1 MKKFKLPLIG
11 LLVAS
16 LLTIAFIG
24 CKKDFKS
31 PGVTSD
37 AKGGVAT
44 SSTQYGQPTIT
55 CGDVTTTSIDIVFTA
70 GTNGAPS
77 GFSLQWMTA
86 ADYAQYGWP
95 VGTDYDAETSVAPS
109 FCKASFSG
117 NAYASRYN
125 LLHAGDQVTVTV
137 GAFLFDNG
145 ASTLCPNE
153 LLPCTEY
160 VFRAFSHGDNSM
172 NRSIWSDNH
181 SCTTACEVSCGHQG
195 FGYWKN
201 HCDLIPAGGLTLYGV
216 SYTHDDLCTILNTQP
231 SIVCTGS
238 GKNKQCS
245 ANDLIIV
252 GHQIIAA
259 ALNGFDLTG
268 VDGTPSLQGQNFL
281 TGYQPAGTYAG
292 LIATLRH
299 NNETCP

>member
-1 MKKFKLPLIG
+1 MRKFRLPLIA
-11 LLVAS
+11 LLAAG

-24 CKKDFKS
+24 CKKDLKS
-31 PGVTSD
+31 PGLTSD
-37 AKGGVAT
+37 ARGGVAT

-55 CGDVTTTSIDIVFTA
+55 CGDVTNTSIDIVFTA

-86 ADYAQYGWP
+86 ADYATYGWP
-95 VGTDYDAETSVAPS
+95 AGTDYDAETSVAPS

-125 LLHAGDQVTVTV
+125 LPLAGQQVTVTV

-153 LLPCTEY
+153 LIPCTEY

-172 NRSIWSDNH
+172 NRSIWSANH
-181 SCTTACEVSCGHQG
+181 SCTTACPSPDCAHHG

-201 HCDLIPAGGLTLYGV
+201 HCELIPAEGLTLYGV
-216 SYTHDDLCTILNTQP
+216 VYTHDDLCTILNTQP

-259 ALNGFDLTG
+259 ALNGDITLPD
-268 VDGTPSLQGQNFL
+268 VPSLQGQSFL

-292 LIATLRH
+292 LIGTLKK